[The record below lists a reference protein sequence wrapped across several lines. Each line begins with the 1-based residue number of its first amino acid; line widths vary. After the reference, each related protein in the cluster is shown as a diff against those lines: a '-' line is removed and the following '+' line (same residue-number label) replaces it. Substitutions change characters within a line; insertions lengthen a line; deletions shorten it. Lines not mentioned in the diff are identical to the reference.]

1 MRYKKWNMYYK
12 VNKRAQTFWVCS
24 CNYILLLI
32 LVSAASHTV
41 MAQRAE
47 SYQSLTEDGA
57 WCWFSDP
64 RSVYHDGNHQRT
76 YTGFVTATGDITVA
90 AKDHQTGEVVAK
102 VLYEDLQAD
111 DHVNPSLLILPDGR
125 IMAFFTRH
133 NGTLYYAK
141 TRKPEEISSFAPLDS
156 LDLGRELCYTNP
168 VLLSGEDNR
177 IYLFSRGGYD
187 WKPSYMTSDDYGET
201 WSRPQT
207 FVSKKVNNPIN
218 RPYTKVVSDGKSSI
232 HFAFTDGH
240 PRLESHNSIYYLR
253 YEGGRFYDAAGNT
266 LGDTSK
272 LPIIQSNI
280 PKVYDGV
287 ATNQR
292 AWIWDIAL
300 TKDDRPVMVYT
311 TLPEETLHFYN
322 YAIWDGQAWQTTRLC
337 EGGSAFPR
345 FPRPKEMRDPEPHY
359 SGGICLDHANPNQLY
374 LSRPLDDR
382 FEIEEWTT
390 ADGGQVFTSQPVT
403 SLSLQDNVRPMVVR
417 NAPEQLSPRLM
428 WMHIDHY
435 THYTDYR
442 TGIKIDQPAEGFN
455 ASVSEPAIR
464 EVMAAVADWQIGHQ
478 HLVKHHPLDWTNGAL
493 YSGMMAWALAAQD
506 DKYQNWLQQIGHRY
520 AWQPFFRMYHADD
533 VVVSQMYLDMYQH
546 QTDARYPY
554 RILAPT
560 RARLDYVINHPSE
573 GTLLLDYSDPQT
585 LERWSWCDA
594 LFMAPPVY
602 VKLAN
607 ITGDDKYLEFMDKEY
622 KATYDFLYD
631 QEAHLFYRDHRF
643 FPEHKREANGEKV
656 FWGRGN
662 GWVMGGLV
670 SILKDLPQGSPYRT
684 FYETLFREMAAEVA
698 DCQEETGFWHA
709 SMLDH
714 EAFPNPETSSSAFF
728 CYALAYG
735 VRSGLLERDQYEP
748 VVHKSWQAL
757 VSAVYPDGKL
767 GWVQPIGED
776 PRDVTAEMTEVYGVG
791 AFLLAGT
798 ELLQL
803 TEQY

>member
-1 MRYKKWNMYYK
+1 MKNQGH
-12 VNKRAQTFWVCS
+12 NGGLLKRGGVYPIRLFLSLAFLM
-24 CNYILLLI
+24 LLLAGT
-32 LVSAASHTV
+32 STPG

-47 SYQSLTEDGA
+47 SYETLAEDGA

-64 RSVYHDGNHQRT
+64 RSVYHEGEHQRT
-76 YTGFVTATGDITVA
+76 YTGFVTSTGDITIVS
-90 AKDHQTGEVVAK
+90 KDHQSGALVTK
-102 VLYEDLQAD
+102 VLYESVQVD
-111 DHVNPSLLILPDGR
+111 DHVNPSLLVLPDGR
-125 IMAFFTRH
+125 LMVFFTRH

-141 TRKPEEISSFAPLDS
+141 TEKPEDITSFATVDS
-156 LDLGRELCYTNP
+156 LDLGSELCYTNP
-168 VLLSGEDNR
+168 VLLSEEDNR

-187 WKPSYMTSDDYGET
+187 WKPSFVTSDDLGAT
-201 WSRPQT
+201 WSKPQT
-207 FVSKKVNNPIN
+207 FVSKKVNNPMN

-240 PRLESHNSIYYLR
+240 PRLENHNSIYYLR
-253 YEGGRFYDAAGNT
+253 YEGGRFFDAGGKVI
-266 LGDTSK
+266 GDTK
-272 LPIIQSNI
+272 QLPLVQSDI
-280 PKVYDGV
+280 PKVYNGV
-287 ATNQR
+287 ASNQR
-292 AWIWDIAL
+292 AWIWDLAL
-300 TKDDRPVMVYT
+300 TQDGRPAMVYT

-322 YAIWDGQAWQTTRLC
+322 YAVWDGESWQNTRLC
-337 EGGSAFPR
+337 EAGSAFPR

-359 SGGICLDHANPNQLY
+359 SGGICLDHTDPNRVY
-374 LSRPLDDR
+374 LSRPVADR

-390 ADGGQVFTSQPVT
+390 GDGGQTFSLQAVT
-403 SLSLQDNVRPMVVR
+403 VRSLQDNVRPVAVR

-428 WMHIDHY
+428 WMHLDHY
-435 THYTDYR
+435 AHYTDYR
-442 TGIKIDQPAEGFN
+442 TRIKTNRPAEGFD
-455 ASVSEPAIR
+455 AAISPSAIK
-464 EVMAAVADWQIGHQ
+464 EVMGAVADWQIGHQ

-493 YSGMMAWALAAQD
+493 YSGMMAWSLVAQD
-506 DKYQNWLQQIGHRY
+506 EQYKNWLQQIGQRQ

-533 VVVSQMYLDMYQH
+533 VVVSQMYLDMYRHH
-546 QTDARYPY
+546 QTEARYPY
-554 RILAPT
+554 RMLAPT
-560 RARLDYVINHPSE
+560 KARLDYVINHPSE
-573 GTLLLDYSDPQT
+573 GSLLLDYSDPQT

-602 VKLAN
+602 VKMAN
-607 ITGDDKYLEFMDKEY
+607 ITGDEKYLEFMDQEY

-631 QEAHLFYRDHRF
+631 KEEHLFYRDYRF
-643 FPEHKREANGEKV
+643 FPERKREANGEKI

-670 SILKDLPQGSPYRT
+670 SILKDLPKDSPYRP
-684 FYETLFREMAAEVA
+684 FYENLFREMAAKVA
-698 DCQEETGFWHA
+698 SCQEASGFWHA

-735 VRSGLLERDQYEP
+735 VRSGLLDRGQYEP
-748 VVHKSWQAL
+748 AVQKAWQAL

-803 TEQY
+803 AK